1 MAEDIEH
8 QDIQTQDSPS
18 QASRPQ
24 EQPSDQEQPTHSMPQ
39 DEDGDNIDAQHLR
52 ELLAALKVDG
62 TWFKKHIP
70 VFLLVFGM
78 LVLYVTNSYQAQ
90 QEILKEEELNDSV
103 KDCKYRC
110 LTREGELTRRTRQ
123 SQLEKQLRDRGDST
137 LLPSKEPPFLL
148 MDE

>member
-1 MAEDIEH
+1 
-8 QDIQTQDSPS
+8 
-18 QASRPQ
+18 
-24 EQPSDQEQPTHSMPQ
+24 
-39 DEDGDNIDAQHLR
+39 
-52 ELLAALKVDG
+52 
-62 TWFKKHIP
+62 
-70 VFLLVFGM
+70 M
-78 LVLYVTNSYQAQ
+78 LFQ

-103 KDCKYRC
+103 KDCKYLC

>member
-1 MAEDIEH
+1 
-8 QDIQTQDSPS
+8 
-18 QASRPQ
+18 
-24 EQPSDQEQPTHSMPQ
+24 
-39 DEDGDNIDAQHLR
+39 
-52 ELLAALKVDG
+52 
-62 TWFKKHIP
+62 
-70 VFLLVFGM
+70 M

>member
-1 MAEDIEH
+1 M
-8 QDIQTQDSPS
+8 
-18 QASRPQ
+18 R
-24 EQPSDQEQPTHSMPQ
+24 SMPH
-39 DEDGDNIDAQHLR
+39 DEDSDNIDAQHLR
-52 ELLAALKVDG
+52 ELLVALKVDG

-103 KDCKYRC
+103 KDSKYRC

-148 MDE
+148 MGE